1 MFVLAIG
8 LGIFSVLVA
17 FGAASAVI
25 GGNQPYTPAVKHD
38 K

>member
-8 LGIFSVLVA
+8 LGIFSVLVT

-25 GGNQPYTPAVKHD
+25 GGNQLHTPTVKHD

>member
-8 LGIFSVLVA
+8 LGIFSVLVT

-25 GGNQPYTPAVKHD
+25 GGNRPHMPAVKHD